1 MKAKI
6 FKHTLK
12 TYFTVKIYRKV
23 VKIAVVAKDS
33 RKPLS
38 PVVNI
43 ILPWCICQ
51 NKEAGITTLVLT
63 EL

>member
-43 ILPWCICQ
+43 LHYSGAFVKIKKLALPH
-51 NKEAGITTLVLT
+51 
-63 EL
+63 

>member
-43 ILPWCICQ
+43 LYYSGAFVKIKKLALPY
-51 NKEAGITTLVLT
+51 
-63 EL
+63 